1 MPDIQKCTLVPVRYW
16 SEEESRC
23 ILSSLYSLDADD
35 EIRHIDFPDHD
46 AVLIYASKDGV
57 EPAIAGLLRK
67 LGSCSEH
74 NKILA
79 RVEDGILDL
88 VIAEGDR
95 LLLAN
100 SYPARDFTSAEY
112 YIFFAMKSLQ
122 LNPEVSVISICSDI
136 SAEEE
141 MSLYRYFKMVERI

>member
-16 SEEESRC
+16 SEEESGC
-23 ILSSLYSLDADD
+23 ILSSLFTIDADE
-35 EIRHIDFPDHD
+35 EIRHIDFPSLE
-46 AVLIYASKDGV
+46 AVMVYVPKDGK
-57 EPAIAGLLRK
+57 EPSLAALLRR
-67 LGSCSEH
+67 LEDCPEH

-79 RVEDGILDL
+79 RVRDGILDL
-88 VIAEGDR
+88 VIAEGNR

-100 SYPARDFTSAEY
+100 SFPARDFTSAEY

-122 LNPEVSVISICSDI
+122 LNPEVSVITICSDI
-136 SAEEE
+136 SDEEE